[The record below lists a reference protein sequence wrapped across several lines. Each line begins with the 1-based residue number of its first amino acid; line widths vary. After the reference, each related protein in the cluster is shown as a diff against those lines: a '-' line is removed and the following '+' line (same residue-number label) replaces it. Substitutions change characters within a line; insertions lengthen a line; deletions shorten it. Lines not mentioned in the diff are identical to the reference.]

1 MMRAN
6 LFHNVIRNCNI
17 TDNVETGISVG
28 GSIINTTRYAD
39 DKEVVANSQKVDMKK
54 TKLDS

>member
-6 LFHNVIRNCNI
+6 LFHTVIRNCNT

-39 DKEVVANSQKVDMKK
+39 DKEVVANSQKADMKK